1 MASAAPSLSDAIAID
16 FLTCPICLE
25 RLRRPKILPC
35 LHTYCQG
42 CLEGLLGAGPG
53 LRCPECRED
62 VSLPQGVAG
71 LKTNFFV
78 NGLLELVRPAGE
90 AGLTCALCP
99 LIGQEGGRPAVARCL
114 DCADSLCQAC
124 AAGHRCSRLTH
135 AHRLVS
141 LQGYLSGE
149 HDAEIR
155 QRQAARC
162 PEHPAEEV
170 RFFCQPCASPLC
182 RECRLGP
189 HLEHPCQTLEEAA
202 EARRPLV
209 AELLA
214 GVEEAAGRVARGR
227 AALEEELE
235 QLRRHE
241 AGLRDVVKRACADAA
256 RRLLAQQEEVLAAL
270 RRHVEGRETAAGL
283 LRTELQLQ
291 EQLAR
296 GTADVARQ
304 VLALGR
310 PVEIVSLE
318 ALLTQRLARLRGF
331 HWEPLGGP
339 RPRLVVRADLQNLSS
354 LFQLDVGEAEPQGRG
369 EDRAQHDAPSLEP
382 SASAPELPAPSPK
395 PRAPSLEP
403 SASAPELPAPSPKP
417 RAPSLEPSA
426 SAPELPALS
435 PKPRAPSLEPSASA
449 PELLDP
455 APDPPSCRPPPTA
468 RFSCSFSVRVPG
480 DKHRPRVTGLCP
492 LGSRELLLADEEN
505 RSLKRFSLQ
514 GDFRGAVPVHG
525 GVAPCSVAAV
535 GSRVAYTAGSRL
547 YLAERDGALVWQK
560 ALRPTQASHAVTPAA
575 EGGEA
580 VAVSVAGH
588 LEVYDARGELVEKI
602 FPDGHDRLAMVFVA
616 GRRGRYVA
624 SDWHRRSVVAF
635 DGHGQLLAELGEER
649 LERCQPG
656 AVCADDR
663 GHFYVTLRELN
674 KVMAFGPGGEA
685 LGPFLTARHGIERA
699 RVATVTGDGHFAVA
713 LSDGTVHI
721 FRIQY
726 PGQ

>member
-1 MASAAPSLSDAIAID
+1 MASDAPSLSDAIATD

-25 RLRRPKILPC
+25 QLRGPKILPC

-42 CLEGLLGAGPG
+42 CLDGLLGDGPG

-62 VSLPQGVAG
+62 VSLSQGVAG

-78 NGLLELVRPAGE
+78 NGLLELLRPVGE

-99 LIGQEGGRPAVARCL
+99 LIGQEDGRPAVSHCL
-114 DCADSLCQAC
+114 DCTDSLCQTC
-124 AAGHRCSRLTH
+124 TAGHRCSRLTH

-149 HDAEIR
+149 HDEEIR
-155 QRQAARC
+155 QRQAVRC
-162 PEHPAEEV
+162 PEHPAEELH
-170 RFFCQPCASPLC
+170 FFCRPCASPIC

-202 EARRPLV
+202 VAQRPRV

-214 GVEEAAGRVARGR
+214 SVEETAGRVARGR

-241 AGLRDVVKRACADAA
+241 AGLQDVVKRTCASLTQ
-256 RRLLAQQEEVLAAL
+256 RLLAQQEEVLAAL
-270 RRHVEGRETAAGL
+270 RRHVEGREKEAGL
-283 LRTELQLQ
+283 LRTELERQ
-291 EQLAR
+291 EQLAH
-296 GTADVARQ
+296 GMADVARN

-318 ALLTQRLARLRGF
+318 ALISQRLSQLRGF
-331 HWEPLGGP
+331 RWEPLGGLH
-339 RPRLVVRADLQNLSS
+339 PRLVVRAELQSLSG
-354 LFQLDVGEAEPQGRG
+354 LFQLDLGEAESDGRG
-369 EDRAQHDAPSLEP
+369 EDSGQRDAPAP
-382 SASAPELPAPSPK
+382 GPPAPAPEPPA
-395 PRAPSLEP
+395 
-403 SASAPELPAPSPKP
+403 
-417 RAPSLEPSA
+417 
-426 SAPELPALS
+426 
-435 PKPRAPSLEPSASA
+435 
-449 PELLDP
+449 P
-455 APDPPSCRPPPTA
+455 APDPPLCRPLPTA
-468 RFSCSFSVRVPG
+468 RFSCSFSGRVSG
-480 DKHRPRVTGLCP
+480 DKHRPRITGICP
-492 LGSRELLLADEEN
+492 LGPSELLLADEEN
-505 RSLKRFSLQ
+505 RSLKCFSLQ
-514 GDFRGAVPVHG
+514 GDFRDAIPVHG
-525 GVAPCSVAAV
+525 GAAPCSVAAV

-560 ALRPTQASHAVTPAA
+560 ALRPTQASHAITAAA
-575 EGGEA
+575 EGGAA

-602 FPDGHDRLAMVFVA
+602 FPDGHDRLGMVFVA
-616 GRRGRYVA
+616 GRGGRYVA

-649 LERCQPG
+649 LEGCQPG

-663 GHFYVTLRELN
+663 GHFYVALRELN

-685 LGPFLTARHGIERA
+685 LGPFLTTRHGIERA
-699 RVATVTGDGHFAVA
+699 CMATVTGNGHFAVA
-713 LSDGTVHI
+713 LSDGTVHV
-721 FRIQY
+721 FHIQY
-726 PGQ
+726 PSH

>member
-1 MASAAPSLSDAIAID
+1 MASAALSLSDAIATD

-78 NGLLELVRPAGE
+78 NGLLELVRPVGE

-99 LIGQEGGRPAVARCL
+99 LIGQEGGRPAVSHCL

-124 AAGHRCSRLTH
+124 ATGHRCSRLTH

-149 HDAEIR
+149 HDEEIR
-155 QRQAARC
+155 QRQAVRC

-170 RFFCQPCASPLC
+170 RFFCRPCAGPIC

-202 EARRPLV
+202 EALRPLV

-214 GVEEAAGRVARGR
+214 GVEETAGRVARGR

-241 AGLRDVVKRACADAA
+241 AGLRDVVKRACANVAQ
-256 RRLLAQQEEVLAAL
+256 RLLAQQEEVLAAL
-270 RRHVEGRETAAGL
+270 RRHVEGREKAAGL

-296 GTADVARQ
+296 GTADVARK

-318 ALLTQRLARLRGF
+318 ALITQQLSRLRGF

-354 LFQLDVGEAEPQGRG
+354 LFQLDLGEAEPEGRG
-369 EDRAQHDAPSLEP
+369 KDRAQHDTPSPEP
-382 SASAPELPAPSPK
+382 PAPSSEPQASV
-395 PRAPSLEP
+395 PQP
-403 SASAPELPAPSPKP
+403 SAAAPWPPA
-417 RAPSLEPSA
+417 
-426 SAPELPALS
+426 
-435 PKPRAPSLEPSASA
+435 
-449 PELLDP
+449 P

-468 RFSCSFSVRVPG
+468 RFSCSFSVRIPG

-560 ALRPTQASHAVTPAA
+560 ALRTTQASHAVTSAA

-588 LEVYDARGELVEKI
+588 LEVYDTRGELVEKI

-616 GRRGRYVA
+616 SRCGRYVA

-649 LERCQPG
+649 LEQCQPG
-656 AVCADDR
+656 AVCTDDR
-663 GHFYVTLRELN
+663 GHFYVALRELN
-674 KVMAFGPGGEA
+674 KVMAFRPGGEA
-685 LGPFLTARHGIERA
+685 LGPFLTPRHGIQRA
-699 RVATVTGDGHFAVA
+699 RVATITGDGHFAVA
-713 LSDGTVHI
+713 LSDGTVHV

-726 PGQ
+726 PTQ